1 MRPSSVVQSGMPTG
15 PKWIGWW
22 GAFGGPVQKGIKS
35 YAVSPFQQNPFAGV
49 FQGYMFNGFR
59 RAVKHLPYSGI
70 PFALGYLIYTWGNKE
85 SAYVNSKAG
94 HLAHGGEH

>member
-1 MRPSSVVQSGMPTG
+1 MQ
-15 PKWIGWW
+15 IGWW

-35 YAVSPFQQNPFAGV
+35 YGRLSPTYVAAVSPFQQNPFAGV

-70 PFALGYLIYTWGNKE
+70 PFALGYVIYTWGNKE

>member
-1 MRPSSVVQSGMPTG
+1 
-15 PKWIGWW
+15 
-22 GAFGGPVQKGIKS
+22 
-35 YAVSPFQQNPFAGV
+35 
-49 FQGYMFNGFR
+49 MFNGFR